1 VYLQGHYHG
10 FWAGGVGRKP
20 RIGTLQ
26 MRQTEI
32 ATKIL
37 TDRTSRENGEV
48 HVWNA
53 PLADE
58 CDTGELSKLLDPEE
72 QGRAAAFAFDLDRIR
87 YVHSHSVL
95 RQILSRYTDREP
107 GRLVFARSPYQKPR
121 LVREQREDPDLHFS
135 LSHSNRCC
143 LVAVRVGSPVG
154 ADVEHLRD
162 LPEAAS
168 IAARWFTRAESD
180 ALAHQSGAALQRAF
194 FGIWTHRE
202 AVIKAL
208 GVNLE
213 IGFRQLECAL
223 DPAGAVHLVSW
234 RGDETIGRRWRVR
247 RLEPVAGYLGAL
259 ATLKHFDSLR
269 CLTWDGDASAEAIAG
284 G

>member
-1 VYLQGHYHG
+1 
-10 FWAGGVGRKP
+10 
-20 RIGTLQ
+20 

-37 TDRTSRENGEV
+37 ADRAGLETGEV

-58 CDTGELSKLLDPEE
+58 CDTGELSKLLEPEE
-72 QGRAAAFAFDLDRIR
+72 RGRAAAFAFDLDRIR
-87 YVHSHSVL
+87 YIHSHGVL

-107 GRLVFARSPYQKPR
+107 GRLVFARSRHQKPR
-121 LVREQREDPDLHFS
+121 LVREQREDPNLHFS

-154 ADVEHLRD
+154 VDVEQLRD
-162 LPEAAS
+162 VPEAAS
-168 IAARWFTRAESD
+168 IARRWLTRAESD
-180 ALAHQSGAALQRAF
+180 ALARLSGAALQRAF
-194 FGIWTHRE
+194 FGLWTHRE

-208 GVNLE
+208 GANLE
-213 IGFRQLECAL
+213 IGLRQLECAL
-223 DPAGAVHLVSW
+223 DPAGTVRLVSW
-234 RGDETIGRRWRVR
+234 RGDEAIARRWRVR
-247 RLEPVAGYLGAL
+247 RLEPVEGYLGAL
-259 ATLKHFDSLR
+259 ATPKHFDSLR
-269 CLTWDGDASAEAIAG
+269 CLTWEGDASAEATAG